1 MNILITGG
9 TGFIGSRLALRCVAM
24 GYRVQVL
31 GQKNKSAEN
40 DNGMILENSEIKVID
55 GSVTDKEGLKKWLQG
70 VDLVFHLAAVQHE
83 MNVPDQK
90 FLDVNVT
97 GTQNMLEASIEAGVK
112 RFVHGSTIGVYGT
125 ALQGSVHEKSHVEP
139 DNIYGVTKLEGE
151 QLVASFH
158 DRIPTVIIR
167 ISETFGPG
175 DRRLLKLFRAIKQKM
190 FFMIGPGHNLHH
202 LIYIDDLID
211 GLLLASREEKAI
223 GQMFVLA
230 GKEVLSTNEMV
241 KTIAAY
247 FGTKLP
253 AFRAP
258 LWVFM
263 FIATV
268 LEGTLRP
275 LGIQPPLHR
284 RRMDF
289 FKKSCTFSQDLARDQ
304 LGFIPKI
311 DFQQGVASTA
321 QWYQE
326 MDCL

>member
-1 MNILITGG
+1 MNIFITGG

-31 GQKNKSAEN
+31 GQTTKSSEH
-40 DNGMILENSEIKVID
+40 DNGMILENSGIKVIT
-55 GSVTDKEGLKKWLQG
+55 GSVMDKDGLKEWLQG

-90 FLDVNVT
+90 FWDVNVT

-125 ALQGSVHEKSHVEP
+125 ALQGNVHEQSHVEP

-175 DRRLLKLFRAIKQKM
+175 DRRLLKLFRVIKRNM

-211 GLLLASREEKAI
+211 GLLLASREEKAV
-223 GQMFVLA
+223 GHMFVLA

-241 KTIAAY
+241 NTIAAY
-247 FGTKLP
+247 FGTTLP

-258 LWVFM
+258 LWVCM
-263 FIATV
+263 FIAAV

-289 FKKSCTFSQDLARDQ
+289 FKKSFTFSQDLARDQ
-304 LGFIPKI
+304 LGFIPQI
-311 DFQQGVASTA
+311 DFRQGVASTA